1 MTAVDRYNALD
12 GQTVKREELQKIAV
26 LGAKQGQTKI
36 SLKLFKLLEENDN
49 EEFKIKLSQYELD
62 KLAEEDLPG
71 LEYAAPDEEFEGLQK
86 AVSPDEIYQYITDLM
101 INTIKE
107 VGDLPWQRE
116 WDKTAL
122 FNGYQATNFESKKG
136 YRGINF
142 MLLNFEVKI
151 INGVHTL
158 VPKNWENPYFLTFNQ
173 IEKNKGQLTKGSK
186 GKRVIYFTQ
195 LYTHSERNKKNEV
208 IFDYSTYN
216 KKKFAAWAK
225 KNQYRIHVIKSGLRS
240 LENFIES
247 SYLPILKYY
256 NVFNGEDITGIDWGT
271 LPKNEN
277 VDKPEKQRIEIA
289 EKIIELYPNK
299 PQIIYKGDQP
309 AYYPLQDQILMTPIE
324 AFKNEQSYY
333 CTLFHEC
340 IHSTGHSSRLKRG
353 LGASKKGDASYAF
366 EELIAE
372 LGAVFLSAE
381 SGILF
386 QVRDNSAK
394 YLKGWNSRLVKAM
407 KDDNRFFFRASSKA
421 QAGSDYILD
430 RNKNGVPAY
439 QNSKSSGSTKNISPE
454 KKTGKKNSKKPT
466 TNDLLGKQK
475 SAKLTAKNKGEFE
488 KGLKKL
494 GFEIFS
500 YESDQVNPKEWE
512 RTYKL
517 NFKDV
522 TGLELKM
529 DVLPEGKEI
538 TGEYSWKAFGID
550 TDSSIDYENLQ
561 QFYEEI
567 LAEFKEVFAK
577 ASLTELDGLRKEYSK
592 TLHKNKEPKTQLGLF
607 GADGRISISTD
618 ALKEMKV
625 SDLRKFTLEYYN
637 HFLKGDHT
645 AIKNSLKKV
654 DFVTNA
660 GKKIARGGAMYSEKA
675 AVMEQLKNLI
685 EKSTYNNWGEKKN
698 EKDNILLGYLNF
710 KSKLVING
718 EQRHVRISIALK
730 KDGKTELK
738 NFDVGKIKNGKKSS
752 KGRKKHVPQVGED
765 SLPSTGKDKKKS
777 NSKKKGLKNPGE
789 IAVATVKPIS
799 QNIAIK
805 DEKEISNSLA
815 PIIPIE
821 VQNGVTPILSDPE
834 KALSK
839 KTSKVRNLADRREEK
854 EPVFFNVPGEIG
866 KFFQAV
872 ERKEEESVVI
882 TMDGQQG
889 AGKTTTLYKAMD
901 AFASGKNKG
910 IFFSLEEHYTSSL
923 AKDKRDKYLSVENQ
937 AYLDIISDLDSKQEF
952 YDLIEDYEII
962 FIDSWQ
968 KLLTIV
974 GNNFR
979 LDTDLRKRFDGKVF
993 VIIFQQTTDGKT
1005 RGGAQIVFDGDMIMK
1020 MIKEDRFSDN
1030 YAYWDK
1036 NRYTK
1041 VPLETIRY
1049 NIAGGFV
1056 YNPEET
1062 TDVSDINFEEVNQDP
1077 INSSSQIPESGRLIA
1092 TPVI

>member
-122 FNGYQATNFESKKG
+122 FNGYQATNFDSKKG

-142 MLLNFEVKI
+142 VLLNFEVKI

-158 VPKNWENPYFLTFNQ
+158 VPKNWENPFFLTFKQ
-173 IEKNKGQLTKGSK
+173 IEKFKGKLKKGSK
-186 GKRVIYFTQ
+186 GKRVIYFTK
-195 LYTHSERNKKNEV
+195 LYTHTERNSVNEV
-208 IFDYSTYN
+208 ILEYATYN
-216 KKKFAAWAK
+216 KNKFIAWAK
-225 KNQYRIHVIKSGLRS
+225 KNQQKISLLKSGIKS
-240 LENFIES
+240 LEYFVES

-289 EKIIELYPNK
+289 EQIIELYPNK

-421 QAGSDYILD
+421 QAGADYILD

-439 QNSKSSGSTKNISPE
+439 QNSIKNGSTKKEKPNKDTPE
-454 KKTGKKNSKKPT
+454 DIKRKVANTGGEKAKKIKTPKKAN
-466 TNDLLGKQK
+466 TNDLLEKQK
-475 SAKLTAKNKGEFE
+475 KVKR
-488 KGLKKL
+488 
-494 GFEIFS
+494 
-500 YESDQVNPKEWE
+500 
-512 RTYKL
+512 RTR
-517 NFKDV
+517 
-522 TGLELKM
+522 TSQ
-529 DVLPEGKEI
+529 P
-538 TGEYSWKAFGID
+538 T
-550 TDSSIDYENLQ
+550 
-561 QFYEEI
+561 
-567 LAEFKEVFAK
+567 
-577 ASLTELDGLRKEYSK
+577 
-592 TLHKNKEPKTQLGLF
+592 TQLGLF

-625 SDLRKFTLEYYN
+625 SDLRKFTMEYYN
-637 HFLKGDHT
+637 RFLKGDHT

-698 EKDNILLGYLNF
+698 EKDNNLLGYLNF

-752 KGRKKHVPQVGED
+752 KGRKKHFPQVGED
-765 SLPSTGKDKKKS
+765 SLPSTGKDKKNS

-789 IAVATVKPIS
+789 ITVATVKPVT

-805 DEKEISNSLA
+805 DEKEISNNLA

-979 LDTDLRKRFDGKVF
+979 LDADLRKRFDGKVF

-1062 TDVSDINFEEVNQDP
+1062 SDISDINFEEVNQDP